1 MMYRREN
8 GRLSVFSWCLYD
20 WASSAFG
27 TVIITFVYSLYF
39 ARVVAGDETHGNV
52 LWNYAIAASGFLMAL
67 ASPFLGA
74 AADHYGARK
83 GFVLVFTIL
92 CVVPAALLWF
102 GAPGA
107 VMLTLVLVV
116 VANFG
121 VEQGIVFYNTML
133 PHIAT
138 PGAMG
143 RLSGIAWGLG
153 YLGGLFCLAAALF
166 LLVGL
171 GSIKP
176 LIALPQDTYAHVR
189 ATGPLVA
196 LWFAVFALPFFLFTH
211 DNERTGRGVFDSMEL
226 GWRQLRETLAAL
238 RRHGNLAR
246 FLIASAIY
254 RDGLNTLFSGGA
266 IYAGSTLGLK
276 FQEVLLFGI
285 GINVTAGIGAAIS
298 GWLDDYIGSKKTAL
312 LSLAG
317 LVVSGVAI
325 LLVGNKM
332 VFVVIALVLGVF
344 IGPAQSA
351 SRTLVARLAP
361 ENMVAQ
367 TYGLYAFTGKS
378 VSFLGPLCFAA
389 ATDIF
394 DSQRAGMATIILFWL
409 AGMALLATVKER
421 K

>member
-1 MMYRREN
+1 
-8 GRLSVFSWCLYD
+8 
-20 WASSAFG
+20 
-27 TVIITFVYSLYF
+27 
-39 ARVVAGDETHGNV
+39 
-52 LWNYAIAASGFLMAL
+52 
-67 ASPFLGA
+67 
-74 AADHYGARK
+74 
-83 GFVLVFTIL
+83 
-92 CVVPAALLWF
+92 
-102 GAPGA
+102 
-107 VMLTLVLVV
+107 
-116 VANFG
+116 
-121 VEQGIVFYNTML
+121 
-133 PHIAT
+133 
-138 PGAMG
+138 
-143 RLSGIAWGLG
+143 
-153 YLGGLFCLAAALF
+153 
-166 LLVGL
+166 
-171 GSIKP
+171 
-176 LIALPQDTYAHVR
+176 
-189 ATGPLVA
+189 
-196 LWFAVFALPFFLFTH
+196 
-211 DNERTGRGVFDSMEL
+211 MEL

-285 GINVTAGIGAAIS
+285 GINVTAGIGAAIF

-325 LLVGNKM
+325 LLVGDKI
-332 VFVVIALVLGVF
+332 VFIVIALVLGVF

-389 ATDIF
+389 ATDIL
-394 DSQRAGMATIILFWL
+394 DSQRAGMATIIAFWL
-409 AGMALLATVKER
+409 AGMALLASVKER
-421 K
+421 Q